1 MTMPRQRFLLW
12 PASVALTL
20 ALAACGGGSTTLD
33 DAALSAH
40 DVPSGWQPAE
50 FEDVGDST
58 LWDTLPDLLTRNSE
72 ARLLLHA
79 FESGSGLHGAATI
92 LIEADEA
99 AAIPETRGDDQVVTP
114 LTQLLERQDA
124 MLIADVRGID
134 PSTYFTASNLPLP
147 GSLRSRLV
155 RLVDEGYLYSDSSM
169 FTVGP
174 VLAIVTVWYLEEDG
188 PFREVEDL
196 AADIEGRLDEY
207 LGES

>member
-12 PASVALTL
+12 LPSVALTL
-20 ALAACGGGSTTLD
+20 ALAACGGDSAALD
-33 DAALSAH
+33 TAALSAH
-40 DVPSGWQPAE
+40 DVPSDWQPAE
-50 FEDVGDST
+50 FEDVGDAT
-58 LWDTLPDLLTRNSE
+58 LWDTMPDLLTMSSE
-72 ARLLLHA
+72 ARLLFDA
-79 FESGSGLHGAATI
+79 FESESGLHGAATI
-92 LIEADEA
+92 LIEAAEA
-99 AAIPETRGDDQVVTP
+99 AAIPETGGDDQLLTP
-114 LTQLLERQDA
+114 LTRLLERQDA
-124 MLIADVRGID
+124 MLIANVRGID

-155 RLVDEGYLYSDSSM
+155 RLVDERYLYSDSSM

-196 AADIEGRLDEY
+196 AADIEERLDEY